1 MFCVQA
7 DRPAGGRGRV
17 SGVAMALVAYAGAP
31 IPVRDDLVAAHER
44 AFARL
49 ASAGTWWT
57 GAERVA
63 IAAAAREARRC
74 RLCQARKAALSPS
87 ALAGEHSGA
96 GDLLPASAVD
106 AAHRIASDPA
116 RLTRKWVEGIL
127 TSGLGEGR
135 YVELLGV
142 VSTIVGIDAFCRGI
156 GAPPHPLPL
165 PRPGE
170 PNRHRPRA
178 ARRDEA
184 WVAMLPQGRPSGAES
199 DLWGQRTGNV
209 IRALSLVPDEV
220 RGLKDLLQAH
230 YLTMTEMRDLRRG
243 RGSLDRRQ
251 VELVAGRISAL
262 RECFY

>member
-1 MFCVQA
+1 V
-7 DRPAGGRGRV
+7 
-17 SGVAMALVAYAGAP
+17 ALVSYAGAT
-31 IPVRDDLVAAHER
+31 IPVRDDLVAAHDR

-49 ASAGTWWT
+49 AAPGTWWT

-63 IAAAAREARRC
+63 IAEAVRASARC
-74 RLCQARKAALSPS
+74 RLCRERKAALSP
-87 ALAGEHSGA
+87 AAVAGEHDG
-96 GDLLPASAVD
+96 GDGILPASAVD

-116 RLTRKWVEGIL
+116 RLTHKWLDGVL

-142 VSTIVGIDAFCRGI
+142 VAALVSIDAFCRAV
-156 GAPPHPLPL
+156 GAPPHPLPA

-170 PNRHRPRA
+170 PRRYRPKA

-184 WVAMLPQGRPSGAES
+184 WVAMLPQGRPEGEEA
-199 DLWGQRTGNV
+199 DLWSGRTGNV

-220 RGLKDLLQAH
+220 RALQDLSRAH
-230 YLTMTEMRDLRRG
+230 YLTLSEMTDLTRG
-243 RGSLDRRQ
+243 RGALDRRQ
-251 VELVAGRISAL
+251 VELLAARVSAL